1 MNRKIP
7 LILIG
12 ICVLALYPYRMQA
25 QSNQSE
31 SERAPAI
38 QPAPTLGIDTAM
50 DQLPL
55 NGAQSQ
61 PMFPTEEP
69 DFSYESIRKLL
80 EKMSQNKGAN
90 DDVFLNMLLS
100 VPFEKRQ
107 YVFPQL
113 HENIGMPNKILTH
126 PEISVWKGKVPT
138 TIPANL
144 KEFAKE
150 HLAYL
155 PTTYYILLD
164 PDQWQEIP
172 TERTQTPT
180 NDLNLKYP
188 TLKMT
193 PHIDEFYAFPKVQDL
208 YKLSPETAQNYT
220 KTDLKPADIER
231 LFNTK
236 KALEDYLNQRKDKED
251 ILDRLNALMRYNNDV
266 AEDLSYPYLSL
277 VSRLK
282 LILGEEQINRF
293 FQSQGWKDA
302 FEFAEKSDRV
312 LKAYRVNFLKPNVA
326 IQLSK
331 IRAYPKDAPINETMK
346 NLQMYAKMHEA
357 KPADV
362 YLVEPY
368 LNRLR
373 QELKPDFILWLMT
386 PIYIE

>member
-1 MNRKIP
+1 MKKKIV
-7 LILIG
+7 LILTFM
-12 ICVLALYPYRMQA
+12 CVFGGLSYRVYA

-31 SERAPAI
+31 NEQVLSPRSE
-38 QPAPTLGIDTAM
+38 QTNNIDTLKETSSLSVS
-50 DQLPL
+50 QL
-55 NGAQSQ
+55 
-61 PMFPTEEP
+61 PMFPTQEP
-69 DFSYESIRKLL
+69 DFSYESIQRLL
-80 EKMSQNKGAN
+80 EQMSQNKGAN

-138 TIPANL
+138 DIPTNL

-155 PTTYYILLD
+155 PTTHYILLD
-164 PDQWQEIP
+164 PDHWREMP
-172 TERTQTPT
+172 TERTQTPS

-193 PHIDEFYAFPKVQDL
+193 PHIGEFYAFPNMRDL
-208 YKLSPETAQNYT
+208 YKLSPETEQNYT
-220 KTDLKPADIER
+220 KTDLKPADVER
-231 LFNTK
+231 LFSTK
-236 KALEDYLNQRKDKED
+236 TALENYLDKRTDKED
-251 ILDRLNALMRYNNDV
+251 ILDRLNSLMRYNDNV

-282 LILGEEQINRF
+282 LILGENETNRF

-302 FEFAEKSDRV
+302 LEFAEKSDRI
-312 LKAYRVNFLKPNVA
+312 LKAYRVHSLKPNMAV
-326 IQLSK
+326 QLSK
-331 IRAYPKDAPINETMK
+331 IRSYPQNAPTNETME
-346 NLQMYAKMHEA
+346 NLRMYAKMHEA

-368 LNRLR
+368 IKRIR